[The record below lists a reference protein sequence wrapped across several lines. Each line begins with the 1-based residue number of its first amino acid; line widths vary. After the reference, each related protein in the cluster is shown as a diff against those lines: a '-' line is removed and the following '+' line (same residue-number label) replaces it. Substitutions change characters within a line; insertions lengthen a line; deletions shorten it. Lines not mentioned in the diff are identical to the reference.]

1 MCCGVILHVHKKPT
15 CLFAIKGQNCIT
27 NVVCVGGLVGE
38 KKWKF
43 LNFVV
48 IFWFL
53 KFGQP
58 IVDFESMRMLFDF
71 LKVKNMPCKH

>member
-1 MCCGVILHVHKKPT
+1 
-15 CLFAIKGQNCIT
+15 
-27 NVVCVGGLVGE
+27 VVCVGGLVGE